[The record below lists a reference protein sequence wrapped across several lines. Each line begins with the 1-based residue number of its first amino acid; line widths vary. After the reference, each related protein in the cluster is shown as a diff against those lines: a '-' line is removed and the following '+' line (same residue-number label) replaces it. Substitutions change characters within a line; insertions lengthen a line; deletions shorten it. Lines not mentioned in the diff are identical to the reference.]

1 MLIIMMLYLYGSNQI
16 MMIVRCQVS
25 WLFSVYVIAD
35 LKE

>member
-1 MLIIMMLYLYGSNQI
+1 MLIIMMLYLYESNQ
-16 MMIVRCQVS
+16 IVRCQVS